1 MIPGRY
7 LRDHLNS
14 HNYWAVRLYLVQFL
28 YLLNVFVNIFL
39 IDVFLRKYKQESAF
53 VCVRNR
59 FTGFMTRFI
68 L

>member
-14 HNYWAVRLYLVQFL
+14 HNYWAVRLHLVQFL

-39 IDVFLRKYKQESAF
+39 IDVFLRKYD
-53 VCVRNR
+53 
-59 FTGFMTRFI
+59 
-68 L
+68 